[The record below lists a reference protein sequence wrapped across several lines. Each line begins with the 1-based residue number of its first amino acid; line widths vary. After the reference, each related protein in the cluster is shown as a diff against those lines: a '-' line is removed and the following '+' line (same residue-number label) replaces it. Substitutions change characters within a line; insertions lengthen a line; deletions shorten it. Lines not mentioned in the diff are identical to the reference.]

1 MPYLPVKLGIGITDL
16 LSTHSEIPLKVKGKP
31 DYALNS
37 HLKSTRFLLIFQIIF
52 QHEGNLLLKTKKR

>member
-1 MPYLPVKLGIGITDL
+1 MPDLPIKCLVGITYL
-16 LSTHSEIPLKVKGKP
+16 LLTHSEIPLIVKGKP

-52 QHEGNLLLKTKKR
+52 QHEGNLLLKTKK